1 MILLLR
7 CYSETSTK
15 QSRYYILPK
24 LKYYRPTPIA
34 DTYLLL
40 NAAYPSLLPLR
51 LAPYTFSSSTQNI
64 IKPIRLKNCL
74 ARSTTLRRMF
84 PSSIVAPL
92 ELPGHPYPPRSTL
105 QTPQPTHES
114 LPSLRRVVLRLLAGL
129 FHLRSNRPTCLL

>member
-24 LKYYRPTPIA
+24 LKYYRPTP
-34 DTYLLL
+34 
-40 NAAYPSLLPLR
+40 R

-105 QTPQPTHES
+105 QTPPTPLPTHES